1 MSQTSVQLDNAYL
14 EQIAVPVAAPATRP
28 VAIPA
33 YDRSALSAGI
43 IHFGVGGFHRGHQ
56 AMYLDA
62 LMNDGKAMD
71 WAICGMGVLPSDA
84 HMRDVLKAS
93 DGLYTLIAKNPDGTR
108 DVRVIGSIVDYVFA
122 PDDPTAAVER
132 LADPDIR
139 IVSLTITEGGYNL
152 HHVTGE
158 FDLDTPAVK
167 ADLADPAKPGT
178 VFGLVCAGLRLRRD
192 RGIAPF
198 TVMSCDN
205 IQGNGHVAE
214 RMFNAYARALDPE
227 FASWMKDHV
236 PFPNSMV
243 DRITPSTTDADRADV
258 ADRYGIVDGWPVV
271 CEDFCQW
278 VLEDKFAG
286 DRPPYED
293 AGVQVVK
300 DVAPYELM
308 KLRLLNASHQGLCY
322 FAHLAGYRAVH
333 EAVRNPVFSRFLLRY
348 MNEEATPTLSPLP
361 GVDLDAYKHKLIER
375 FSNEYV
381 ADTVAR
387 LCAESSDRIPK
398 WLLPVV
404 RDNLATG
411 GKIELSAAI
420 VASWARYAEGTDEQ
434 GEPIEIVDHLA
445 DTLNA
450 AAIHNGDDID
460 VFIAQRDI
468 FGDVVDDERFRDA
481 YQKVLRSLHQKGS
494 LATLQDLVG

>member
-1 MSQTSVQLDNAYL
+1 MKLDNAHL
-14 EQIAVPVAAPATRP
+14 GQVVAPVVTPS
-28 VAIPA
+28 
-33 YDRSALSAGI
+33 YDRSTLTAGI

-56 AMYLDA
+56 AMYLDT
-62 LMNDGKAMD
+62 LMNEGKALD
-71 WAICGMGVLPSDA
+71 WAICGMGVMASDA

-122 PDDPTAAVER
+122 PDNPAAAVER
-132 LADPDIR
+132 LADPAIR
-139 IVSLTITEGGYNL
+139 IVSLTITEGGYNF

-158 FDLDTPAVK
+158 FDLDTEAVR
-167 ADLADPAKPGT
+167 ADLANPTNPST
-178 VFGLVCAGLRLRRD
+178 VFGLVCAGLRLRRE
-192 RGIAPF
+192 RGITPF

-214 RMFNAYARALDPE
+214 RMFSAYARALDPE
-227 FASWMKDHV
+227 FAMWMNDHV

-258 ADRYGIVDGWPVV
+258 ATSYGIEDGWPVV

-278 VLEDKFAG
+278 VLEDKFADG
-286 DRPPYED
+286 RPPYED

-322 FAHLAGYRAVH
+322 FGYLAGYRAVH
-333 EAVRNPVFSRFLLRY
+333 DVARNPLFARFLLRY
-348 MNEEATPTLSPLP
+348 MDEEATPTLSPLP

-398 WLLPVV
+398 WLMPVV
-404 RDNLATG
+404 RDNLATDG
-411 GKIELSAAI
+411 RVELSAAI

-434 GEPIEIVDHLA
+434 GEPIEIIDRLA
-445 DTLNA
+445 ESLTAVALKNK
-450 AAIHNGDDID
+450 DDID
-460 VFIAQRDI
+460 SFIAQSDV
-468 FGDVVDDERFRDA
+468 FGTVVESERFRVA
-481 YQKVLRSLHQKGS
+481 YEKVLRSLHEKGS
-494 LATLQDLVG
+494 VATLQDLVG